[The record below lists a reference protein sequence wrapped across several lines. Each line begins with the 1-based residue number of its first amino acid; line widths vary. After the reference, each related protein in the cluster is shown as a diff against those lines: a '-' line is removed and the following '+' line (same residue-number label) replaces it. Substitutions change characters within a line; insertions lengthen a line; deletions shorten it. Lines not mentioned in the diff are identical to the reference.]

1 MRCARVTGMSL
12 ACIIAVTASLAALV
26 AIRRRFRL

>member
-1 MRCARVTGMSL
+1 MSL
-12 ACIIAVTASLAALV
+12 ACNIAVTASLAALV

>member
-1 MRCARVTGMSL
+1 MSL
-12 ACIIAVTASLAALV
+12 ACNIAVIASLAALV